1 VRVASPVPSVQVVA
15 PAPVVRVAAPTPQS
29 VQTVQAT
36 SRNSGSVGDL
46 FGDGNFNV
54 RFNTPDFQIEY

>member
-1 VRVASPVPSVQVVA
+1 
-15 PAPVVRVAAPTPQS
+15 VRVAAPVPS
-29 VQTVQAT
+29 VRVVAPPPPAVQTVSAS
-36 SRNSGSVGDL
+36 SRNSGSVGNL